1 MKYMNDEGT
10 RGAEKLSL
18 NPELSSMNFIAKQS
32 RLNSE
37 HPRKWGRLV
46 SLSTKNFS
54 SGVSWRLFKALL
66 GMLLA
71 GRSGRLTRFKG
82 VLHSQTDFVFSGNWS

>member
-1 MKYMNDEGT
+1 MNDEST

-18 NPELSSMNFIAKQS
+18 NPELSTVSFIAKQ
-32 RLNSE
+32 RRMNSE

-54 SGVSWRLFKALL
+54 SGVSWKLFKALL

-71 GRSGRLTRFKG
+71 GR
-82 VLHSQTDFVFSGNWS
+82 